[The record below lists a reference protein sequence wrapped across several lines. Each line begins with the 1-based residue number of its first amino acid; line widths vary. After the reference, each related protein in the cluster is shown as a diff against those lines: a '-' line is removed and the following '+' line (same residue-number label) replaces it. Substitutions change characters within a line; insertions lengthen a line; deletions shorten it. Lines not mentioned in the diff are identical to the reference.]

1 MDGFLFNE
9 DSTLCIHYPIEEI
22 EAINMGKTTEA
33 RLSIKPYWT
42 SKLID
47 PYYGF
52 NPSLYHK
59 EHYWFWRGY
68 IGRGCFEADKAKQ
81 QKIRDLVENGTFAI
95 LPYKKAKLY
104 NAKHT
109 ATATVDI
116 TSIQI
121 GSSGQGSDLC
131 FVIQFNKSRQ

>member
-42 SKLID
+42 SKLLD
-47 PYYGF
+47 PYHGCK
-52 NPSLYHK
+52 PSIYHK

-68 IGRGCFEADKAKQ
+68 IGRDCFEADKAKQ

-121 GSSGQGSDLC
+121 GPSGQGSDLC
-131 FVIQFNKSRQ
+131 FVIKFTKSKQ